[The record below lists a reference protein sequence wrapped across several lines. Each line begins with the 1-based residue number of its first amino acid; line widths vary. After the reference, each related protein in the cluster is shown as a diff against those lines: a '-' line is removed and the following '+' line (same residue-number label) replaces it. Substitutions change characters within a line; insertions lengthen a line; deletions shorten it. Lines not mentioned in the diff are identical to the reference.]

1 MPLKL
6 FEFEAKRLLEGSGV
20 RTPRGEIASTPE
32 EAREVARRLAAPV
45 AIKAQILAGGRGKSG
60 GIKFA
65 DTPEEAEN
73 ASRSL
78 LGSKIQGLTV
88 NRVLV
93 EEKLTI
99 SKEYYVGVTVDRSK
113 KSYVAIASS
122 RGGVDIEEAVKES
135 PNEVTIKRL
144 DSIRALDGF
153 EAREMAASIGCRGR
167 ALVLVAQSL
176 VSLFSRAMILDAETF
191 EINPLVE
198 TRDGNFIAAD
208 ARLVVDDNA
217 LYRHPDM
224 AKILDESGELSSD
237 ELRARKRDLVYVELD
252 GDIGILG
259 NGAGLVMATLDLVQS
274 YGGRPANFLD
284 IGGGA
289 TMDRVSYGLEIL
301 LSNPRV
307 KVVLINV
314 LGGITRCDE
323 VAKGILDV
331 RKTLKSA
338 KPMIIRMVGTNEQDG
353 RFLLGREGIPV
364 ADTMDD
370 AAREAVRLSRL

>member
-1 MPLKL
+1 
-6 FEFEAKRLLEGSGV
+6 
-20 RTPRGEIASTPE
+20 
-32 EAREVARRLAAPV
+32 V

-73 ASRSL
+73 ASRTL

-93 EEKLTI
+93 EEKLNVF
-99 SKEYYVGVTVDRSK
+99 KEYYVGITVDRSK

-122 RGGVDIEEAVKES
+122 RGGVDIEEVVKKT
-135 PNEVTIKRL
+135 PNEVIIRSL
-144 DSIRALDGF
+144 DSARALEGF
-153 EAREMAASIGCRGR
+153 EAKEMAASIGCRGKALLSVAQ
-167 ALVLVAQSL
+167 ALVSL
-176 VSLFSRAMILDAETF
+176 VSRAMTLDAETF

-198 TRDGNFIAAD
+198 TREGDFIAAD
-208 ARLVVDDNA
+208 ARLVIDDNA

-224 AKILDESGELSSD
+224 AKILDESEELSAD

-259 NGAGLVMATLDLVQS
+259 NGAGLVMATLDLVHF

-289 TMDRVSYGLEIL
+289 TMDRVAYGLDIL

-307 KVVLINV
+307 RVVLINV

-331 RKTLKSA
+331 RRRLKST
-338 KPMIIRMVGTNEQDG
+338 KPMVIRMVGTNEQAG
-353 RFLLGREGIPV
+353 RLLLGGEGIPV
-364 ADTMDD
+364 ADSMDEV
-370 AAREAVRLSRL
+370 AREAVRLSRLS